1 MMQQTLMVLFWI
13 VPTLYLIKQITM
25 SELGSKIKSILSE
38 FFRDKYYSQGVK
50 ELRVSLNNDS
60 SYSQYWEQIVR
71 KILDKDI
78 ENPLD
83 LVHKS
88 ANQVLDENSEEE
100 AYKWLNLMLIN
111 SLGSKDSIIIEY

>member
-1 MMQQTLMVLFWI
+1 MN
-13 VPTLYLIKQITM
+13 
-25 SELGSKIKSILSE
+25 ELESKIKSILSE
-38 FFRDKYYSQGVK
+38 FFRDKHYSQGVI
-50 ELRVSLNNDS
+50 ELRESLNSNS

-71 KILDKDI
+71 KVLDKNV

-111 SLGSKDSIIIEY
+111 SLGSKDSMIVEY